1 MFLVDLM
8 CSDNLDLNTPCG
20 YIYKSGF
27 SDGLIYLSGNTYKK
41 LRHSVFKIIV
51 CFIIVI
57 VLHVHFK
64 VFGARTKHNGR
75 DGYQVFIH
83 NGAYIV

>member
-1 MFLVDLM
+1 MD
-8 CSDNLDLNTPCG
+8 
-20 YIYKSGF
+20 IYKSGF